1 MVYNQSRLIHAPI
14 HLVWPWILQLGK
26 GRGGWYL
33 TERLEW
39 WMPIPRSWYASREI
53 REEWQGL
60 KVGDRVEDYGF
71 DKEGDWFDVVE
82 INAGKGNRRAEGEM
96 GGEGER
102 ERGQRWLVYRSD
114 RMGTSF
120 TWALILTDV
129 TQSADSRPQTMLHLR
144 FRGNLASTGVKRWL
158 ILKGGGFMDWIST
171 APMMAG
177 LAERAE
183 RMYEEERKGK

>member
-1 MVYNQSRLIHAPI
+1 MVFNQTRLIHAPI
-14 HLVWPWILQLGK
+14 HLVWPWIIQLGK

-33 TERLEW
+33 TERVER
-39 WMPIPRSWYASREI
+39 WMPMPRSWVASREI

-60 KVGDRVEDYGF
+60 KVGERVEDYGF
-71 DKEGDWFDVVE
+71 DKEGDWFDVME
-82 INAGKGNRRAEGEM
+82 RNDGSGGSEGEGRT

-102 ERGQRWLVYRSD
+102 EERWLVYRSD

-120 TWALILTDV
+120 TWALTLT
-129 TQSADSRPQTMLHLR
+129 SAQEEMADIRPQTMLHLR
-144 FRGNLASTGVKRWL
+144 FRGNLESTGLKRWL
-158 ILKGGGFMDWIST
+158 ILKGGGFMDWATT

-183 RMYEEERKGK
+183 RMYEEERKSR